1 MCGRLVLEII
11 IRANICCVP
20 DIAPKALHMLPL
32 QPLHLP
38 CEVSAIHSRNLLPN
52 ESKTGGLLIEEIFKA
67 GHLRIHK
74 MSTLLNVMLV
84 RVHWL
89 GDLLMQSQASL
100 RPGPAAKGLPCAAC
114 IARTCAAVCVPIW
127 VSLAWRGF
135 TDAREAT
142 YTQNPSGFV
151 IMSPSCNLH
160 TFVWDFNNCF
170 SSQLSFVVVLLTP
183 NATAFF
189 LSAELSRALS

>member
-1 MCGRLVLEII
+1 MQVTPPLSLRLLICEGVCVGGLVLEII

-32 QPLHLP
+32 QPFHLP
-38 CEVSAIHSRNLLPN
+38 CEVSAIHSRHLLPN

-100 RPGPAAKGLPCAAC
+100 RPGPVAKGLPCAAL

-127 VSLAWRGF
+127 VSLTWSSF
-135 TDAREAT
+135 TDARDAT
-142 YTQNPSGFV
+142 YTQNPSGLSSCPRV
-151 IMSPSCNLH
+151 ATYTHLCGILTTVSPPSCL
-160 TFVWDFNNCF
+160 
-170 SSQLSFVVVLLTP
+170 
-183 NATAFF
+183 
-189 LSAELSRALS
+189 R